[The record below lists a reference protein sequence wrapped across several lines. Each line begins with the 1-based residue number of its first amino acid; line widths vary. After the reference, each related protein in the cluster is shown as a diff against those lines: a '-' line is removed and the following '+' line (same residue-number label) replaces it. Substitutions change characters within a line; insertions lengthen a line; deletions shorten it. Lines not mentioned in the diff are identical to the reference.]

1 VIGGALYKFID
12 SASKKRGDSEETR
25 LGVINK
31 GLLFSSGLVAGEALM
46 GIIIAFF
53 VLGGLDMPLLESW
66 SQGGAL
72 LDIVSLAG
80 LGFVMWL
87 LVRKALST
95 KAA

>member
-1 VIGGALYKFID
+1 
-12 SASKKRGDSEETR
+12 
-25 LGVINK
+25 
-31 GLLFSSGLVAGEALM
+31 M

-53 VLGGLDMPLLESW
+53 VLGGLDMPLLKSW
-66 SQGGAL
+66 SQGGVL
-72 LDIVSLAG
+72 LDVVSLAG